1 MKKFLSLIL
10 ILSITSVSAVFA
22 EYASKAGENKTGKME
37 LSQQQQ
43 QDERPQCL
51 VCGRRMSQTL
61 VNQRDYSRKCKACKG
76 TGKLDDGR
84 GNKSK
89 CGYCDGTGHPVK
101 QVWVWKCPHCGK

>member
-1 MKKFLSLIL
+1 MKKLLSLIL
-10 ILSITSVSAVFA
+10 ILSITSASAVFA
-22 EYASKAGENKTGKME
+22 EYTSTAGQNKAYKTE
-37 LSQQQQ
+37 SLQQ
-43 QDERPQCL
+43 QDERPKCL
-51 VCGRRMSQTL
+51 VCGRRMSRTM

-101 QVWVWKCPHCGK
+101 QVWVWKCLHCGK